1 MWGLVLAKVEVGKEN
16 QFFDSLGSIP
26 QVRNV
31 FYLFD
36 EFEYL
41 LEVESGSPEELTK
54 IMTNE
59 IRHLPGVQR
68 TATYIEGN
76 TRAHP
81 VLKRDVPESPGPLTL
96 W

>member
-1 MWGLVLAKVEVGKEN
+1 MWGFVLTQVDVGKEQ

-31 FYLFD
+31 FYLFED
-36 EFEYL
+36 YEYL
-41 LEVESGSPEELTK
+41 LEVEAESPQELAK

-59 IRHLPGVQR
+59 IRHLPGVLR
-68 TATYIEGN
+68 TATFIEGN
-76 TRAHP
+76 TAANP
-81 VLKRDVPESPGPLTL
+81 VLPRQTAEPSTPLTL